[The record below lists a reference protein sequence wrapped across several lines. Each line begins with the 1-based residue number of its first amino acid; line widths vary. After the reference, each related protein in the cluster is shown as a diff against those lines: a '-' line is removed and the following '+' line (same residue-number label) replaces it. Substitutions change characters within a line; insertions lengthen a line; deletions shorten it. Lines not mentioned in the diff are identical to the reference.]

1 MNRDFILLLIYLLEA
16 AVLGIVALTLRKW
29 HSKFPDFRV
38 GYHAGIAQTD
48 EKSWEYANETAG
60 KICALFAVLLLAA
73 GLFCYKMGT
82 GFNIMFGLLLLVSGA
97 GA

>member
-38 GYHAGIAQTD
+38 
-48 EKSWEYANETAG
+48 
-60 KICALFAVLLLAA
+60 
-73 GLFCYKMGT
+73 
-82 GFNIMFGLLLLVSGA
+82 
-97 GA
+97 

>member
-38 GYHAGIAQTD
+38 GYHAGTAQTD

-60 KICALFAVLLLAA
+60 KICALFAVLL
-73 GLFCYKMGT
+73 C
-82 GFNIMFGLLLLVSGA
+82 
-97 GA
+97 